1 MKTFSELGIDAR
13 VLKAIEELGFE
24 RAMPVQEEVIPVLL
38 EQDTDLVALAQTGTG
53 KTAAFGLPLINKIDS
68 NNLTPEALILCP
80 TRELCIQIAN
90 DLKSYAKYIETFK
103 VIPIYGG
110 ANIETQMRQL
120 SRGVNVIVAT
130 PGRML
135 DLMRRGKI
143 NLSNI
148 KYAVLDEADE
158 MLDMGFQDEL
168 NEILKETPKTKNT
181 WLFSATMPTQVEK
194 IARGYMNKPIEIT
207 VGSRNSG
214 SDNVKH
220 YCYLVHAKD
229 RYLALKRI
237 ADYYPD
243 IYAIIFCRT
252 RRETQ
257 EVADWLIKDGYNA
270 DALHG
275 DLSQVQ
281 RDSVMSKFRVR
292 NLQMLV
298 ATDVAARGLD
308 VNDLTHVINYNLP
321 DEIEAYTHRSGR
333 TGRAD
338 KSGISIAI
346 TNMREK
352 HKIKDIERQLGKSFK
367 MAKIPNG
374 KEVCEKQLFYMIDK
388 MEKVAVKEEEITDF
402 LPVIYKKLEELS
414 KEDLIKRFVSVEFNR
429 FLTYY
434 RNAPDLN
441 VSEKGSERSGKPD
454 TTEGFARLFIN
465 LGKMDGLQPPHLIG
479 LLNDVMQ
486 SKDIKIGKIE
496 ILKSFSFFEVE
507 ASYLDMILA
516 AFKDVRYGD
525 RSVAIEQSSPR
536 KDGGDE
542 GRSRGRRET
551 SYGGSGERRSSAPR
565 RNESRSDE
573 RRSFARRGDDRKPD
587 DRRSD
592 DRRGGGE
599 RKEWNK
605 DASSG
610 SRFNKDAGS
619 RPPRES
625 DNRYKKEPDNR
636 PSRESDGRFKKDPNT
651 SINKRDSENTSR
663 TGRPSKKRW

>member
-1 MKTFSELGIDAR
+1 
-13 VLKAIEELGFE
+13 
-24 RAMPVQEEVIPVLL
+24 
-38 EQDTDLVALAQTGTG
+38 
-53 KTAAFGLPLINKIDS
+53 
-68 NNLTPEALILCP
+68 
-80 TRELCIQIAN
+80 
-90 DLKSYAKYIETFK
+90 
-103 VIPIYGG
+103 
-110 ANIETQMRQL
+110 
-120 SRGVNVIVAT
+120 
-130 PGRML
+130 
-135 DLMRRGKI
+135 
-143 NLSNI
+143 
-148 KYAVLDEADE
+148 
-158 MLDMGFQDEL
+158 
-168 NEILKETPKTKNT
+168 
-181 WLFSATMPTQVEK
+181 
-194 IARGYMNKPIEIT
+194 MNKPIEIT

-214 SDNVKH
+214 FDNVKH

-281 RDSVMSKFRVR
+281 RDNVMNKFRVR

-352 HKIKDIERQLGKSFK
+352 HKIKEIERQIGKSFK

-374 KEVCEKQLFYMIDK
+374 KEVCEKQLFHMIDK

-402 LPVIYKKLEELS
+402 LPVIYKKLEELT

-441 VSEKGSERSGKPD
+441 VSEKGNERSGKPE
-454 TTEGFARLFIN
+454 TSEGFARLFIN
-465 LGKMDGLQPPHLIG
+465 LGKMDGLLPPHLIG
-479 LLNDVMQ
+479 LVNDVMQ
-486 SKDIKIGKIE
+486 NKEIKIGKIE

-507 ASYLDMILA
+507 ASYLEMMLA

-536 KDGGDE
+536 RDGG
-542 GRSRGRRET
+542 S
-551 SYGGSGERRSSAPR
+551 SERRSSDRRDSRPPR
-565 RNESRSDE
+565 RNDNSRSYE
-573 RRSFARRGDDRKPD
+573 RRSNERRGD

-592 DRRGGGE
+592 DRRGGE

-605 DASSG
+605 DSSASRPFRESSS
-610 SRFNKDAGS
+610 SRFKKESDS
-619 RPPRES
+619 RPARES
-625 DNRYKKEPDNR
+625 SSR
-636 PSRESDGRFKKDPNT
+636 PARESSDNRFKKDPNK
-651 SINKRDSENTSR
+651 SINKRDSDNTSR

>member
-1 MKTFSELGIDAR
+1 MKTFEELGIDTR
-13 VLKAIEELGFE
+13 VLKAIAELGFE
-24 RAMPVQEEVIPVLL
+24 KAMPVQEEVIPVLL
-38 EQDTDLVALAQTGTG
+38 EKDTDLVALAQTGTG

-68 NNLTPEALILCP
+68 RNLCPEALILCP
-80 TRELCIQIAN
+80 TRELCIQIAG
-90 DLKSYAKYIETFK
+90 DLKSYAKYIDTFK

-110 ANIETQMRQL
+110 ASIDTQIRQL

-143 NLSNI
+143 DLSNI
-148 KYAVLDEADE
+148 RFAVLDEADE

-168 NEILKETPKTKNT
+168 NEILKETPKSKNT
-181 WLFSATMPTQVEK
+181 WLFSATMPTQVER
-194 IARGYMNKPIEIT
+194 IARGYMNKPVEIT

-252 RRETQ
+252 RKETQ

-281 RDSVMSKFRVR
+281 RDSVMNKFRVR

-388 MEKVAVKEEEITDF
+388 MEKVAVNEEEIGDF
-402 LPVIYKKLEELS
+402 LPVILKKLEELS

-429 FLTYY
+429 FLNYY

-441 VSEKGSERSGKPD
+441 VSEKGNERSDKPHTSD
-454 TTEGFARLFIN
+454 GFSRLFIN
-465 LGKMDGLQPPHLIG
+465 LGKMDNLQPQQLIG
-479 LLNDVMQ
+479 LVNDVMQ
-486 SKDIKIGKIE
+486 TKEIKIGKIE
-496 ILKSFSFFEVE
+496 ILKTFSFFEVE
-507 ASYLDMILA
+507 SSYLDMILA
-516 AFKDVRYGD
+516 AFKDIRYGD
-525 RSVAIEQSSPR
+525 RAVAVEQSSPR
-536 KDGGDE
+536 RDG
-542 GRSRGRRET
+542 
-551 SYGGSGERRSSAPR
+551 GGSGERRSSGGRREGSWGGDRRPAR
-565 RNESRSDE
+565 RN
-573 RRSFARRGDDRKPD
+573 DDRGS
-587 DRRSD
+587 RY
-592 DRRGGGE
+592 GGE
-599 RKEWNK
+599 RSGGERSGGERRVGEKKEWK
-605 DASSG
+605 KEGD
-610 SRFNKDAGS
+610 SRFKKESSS

-625 DNRYKKEPDNR
+625 GD
-636 PSRESDGRFKKDPNT
+636 RFKKDPNKA
-651 SINKRDSENTSR
+651 INKRDSDRTSR